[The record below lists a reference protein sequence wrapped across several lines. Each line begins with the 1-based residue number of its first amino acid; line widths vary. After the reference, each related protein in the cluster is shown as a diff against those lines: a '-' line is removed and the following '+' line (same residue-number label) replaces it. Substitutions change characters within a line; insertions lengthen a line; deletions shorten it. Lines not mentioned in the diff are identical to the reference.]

1 MKKMFNATFCVA
13 LVFILSS
20 FTNPT
25 APKPAAVAKHNKT
38 AKRFPLGSVLGYFT
52 ATSGYLTGSFRLVAD
67 INDRS
72 TLIYMVSTV
81 TNGYYV
87 VSGTYDKQL
96 NLASVYYKNYNIYGG
111 NIGNTPGTLPPS
123 EGVFPVE

>member
-20 FTNPT
+20 FTNPI
-25 APKPAAVAKHNKT
+25 APKPAVAIKHNK
-38 AKRFPLGSVLGYFT
+38 AVKRFPLGSVLGYFT
-52 ATSGYLTGSFRLVAD
+52 ATSGYLRGSFRLVAD
-67 INDRS
+67 INDHS
-72 TLIYMVSTV
+72 SLIYMVSTV

-87 VSGTYDKQL
+87 VNGTYDKQL

-111 NIGNTPGTLPPS
+111 NIGNTPGTVPPS
-123 EGVFPVE
+123 EGIPVE